1 MGTASRS
8 ELLAK
13 EEKKKRDKKKRTLV
27 FTFEKVN
34 FIYDSTLSAN
44 DLLW

>member
-13 EEKKKRDKKKRTLV
+13 EEKKKRDKKKKDTSV
-27 FTFEKVN
+27 Y
-34 FIYDSTLSAN
+34 I
-44 DLLW
+44 